1 MTRDYCKAIEEKLRF
16 LSEMCHAESRNMR
29 KAGELERSDKCHKH
43 PNSPRYLEQNSYSMK
58 MIRSGPS
65 YSGSGFGV

>member
-1 MTRDYCKAIEEKLRF
+1 MIRDYCKAIEEKSRF

-29 KAGELERSDKCHKH
+29 KTGELGGLDKCHKH
-43 PNSPRYLEQNSYSMK
+43 PNSPRYLGQNSYSMT